1 MISIP
6 RTILEELKRRAEER
20 GLSLEEFLT
29 EIGTQD
35 LDPEDRAEKYIDVAM
50 ELINQAKEELMK
62 NDLRQASKKIWGACA
77 LAIKAYA
84 LKKDKKVLTR
94 HADLWRY
101 KDRVI
106 AELGEWVRDAWMY
119 ANAMHINFYEGEASR
134 ADVEKA
140 LKLVED
146 LVKTIMK
153 NVHLADKP
161 N

>member
-62 NDLRQASKKIWGACA
+62 NDLRQASEKTWCACA

-84 LKKDKKVLTR
+84 LRKDKKVLTR

-101 KDRVI
+101 KDKVI

-146 LVKTIMK
+146 LIKTIMK
-153 NVHLADKP
+153 NIRLAGG
-161 N
+161 

>member
-35 LDPEDRAEKYIDVAM
+35 LDPEDRAKKYIDVAM

-62 NDLRQASKKIWGACA
+62 NDLRQASEKTWCACA

-84 LKKDKKVLTR
+84 LRKDKKVLTR

-101 KDRVI
+101 KDKVI
-106 AELGEWVRDAWMY
+106 AELGEWVRDAWIYADAMY
-119 ANAMHINFYEGEASR
+119 INFYEGEASR

-146 LVKTIMK
+146 LIKTIMK
-153 NVHLADKP
+153 NIRLAGG
-161 N
+161 

>member
-35 LDPEDRAEKYIDVAM
+35 LDPEDRAKKYIDVAM

-62 NDLRQASKKIWGACA
+62 NDLRQASEKTWCACA

-84 LKKDKKVLTR
+84 LRKDKKVLTR
-94 HADLWRY
+94 HADLWRH
-101 KDRVI
+101 KDKVI
-106 AELGEWVRDAWMY
+106 AELGEWVRDAWIYADAMY
-119 ANAMHINFYEGEASR
+119 INFYEGEASR

-146 LVKTIMK
+146 LIKTIMK
-153 NVHLADKP
+153 NIRLAGG
-161 N
+161 